1 MNARKMQSRSGMN
14 WVTAGKRRSDISSSI
29 RQPVVSA
36 MSQFGCAC
44 ARLDGATEIRGGDVE
59 NGAVDFDHHSIVQEA
74 VMFMKTPL
82 VAIVALTTLVC
93 AAHRTRAQEFNAERH
108 YSVSFLAC
116 DRSGRCER
124 MKRPL
129 DADNEIACM
138 LKAGMVGAVEWLKE
152 RPGWKLS
159 EMHCGADGEAYL

>member
-1 MNARKMQSRSGMN
+1 
-14 WVTAGKRRSDISSSI
+14 
-29 RQPVVSA
+29 

-44 ARLDGATEIRGGDVE
+44 PQRDGATGNRGDNVE
-59 NGAVDFDHHSIVQEA
+59 NEAVDFDNHPIVQEA
-74 VMFMKTPL
+74 AMLMKTPL
-82 VAIVALTTLVC
+82 TTIVALTTLVC
-93 AAHRTRAQEFNAERH
+93 ASHPTRAQEFDAERH

-116 DRSGRCER
+116 NASGRCER

-159 EMHCGADGEAYL
+159 EMHCSADGEAYL